1 MCGTLLSLAVAKLAL
16 VARECWDGK
25 LFLPSRDEAALNIL
39 RGVDEATD
47 VGVSVALAS
56 DMAAGWKR
64 LTVKCEY

>member
-1 MCGTLLSLAVAKLAL
+1 M
-16 VARECWDGK
+16 ARDCWDGK